1 MRSEQDRLA
10 TTGWVGGF
18 IKRHPE
24 LMTESTVV
32 LEASRYLACTKE
44 NLAPFYAFVSSIYKE
59 TNINPSLL
67 FNLDES
73 SINFTRRVHKKVVC
87 TRAHKDG
94 KYCIHPNRIMSST
107 LVLCIPA
114 EGKALD
120 TTIIWPQAHIPP
132 EFHLFPLKDIH
143 IYCQNSAYQTRKSF
157 TSMMLDYY
165 LPEMVRRRTVIK
177 KDNDSIIIFL
187 DGHSSRL
194 SLPVIQFCAEHNIKM
209 IILPAHSSSIT
220 QPLDRCSNGVLKK
233 VFAAL
238 CSKLTNRAKQP
249 SQSSAKHADH
259 TKSDDSEYIPSDS
272 SPASEDESDSSQKQ
286 SAESTTS
293 STDVSTP
300 ETQITYDAS
309 DVDES
314 DSDDDE
320 CPKIPDEFLPQSAL
334 IFKPSASHERKLLAE
349 ILPTAIRKA
358 TDYEVMRAGWRKS
371 GLYPFDEK
379 SPIEWLPSGQ
389 KIPERRTNM
398 PYISGRDLTDSDV
411 MMNIQQWAESRKR
424 KGEVGKQSL
433 LSQTLAMY
441 FLNWKHQLQMN
452 KNFLGIR
459 QMRNCSESK

>member
-1 MRSEQDRLA
+1 MRSEQDRIV

-24 LMTESTVV
+24 LIAENTVV

-44 NLAPFYAFVSSIYKE
+44 NLAPFYAFVSSVYKE
-59 TNINPSLL
+59 ANVNPSLL

-87 TRAHKDG
+87 TRSHKDG
-94 KYCIHPNRIMSST
+94 KYCIHPNRIISST

-120 TTIIWPQAHIPP
+120 TTLIWPQAHIPP

-143 IYCQNSAYQTRKSF
+143 IYCQKSAYQTRQSF

-165 LPEMVRRRTVIK
+165 LPEMIRRRRVIK
-177 KDNDSIIIFL
+177 KETDPIILFL

-209 IILPAHSSSIT
+209 LILPAHTSSIT
-220 QPLDRCSNGVLKK
+220 QPLDRCCNGVLKK

-238 CSKLTNRAKQP
+238 CSKLTNRAKHP
-249 SQSSAKHADH
+249 SQSSVKHPDH
-259 TKSDDSEYIPSDS
+259 AESEESEFIPSDS
-272 SPASEDESDSSQKQ
+272 SPVSDEAADSSPQQ
-286 SAESTTS
+286 SSELLPS
-293 STDVSTP
+293 SGEGSNP
-300 ETQITYDAS
+300 ATQITYDAS
-309 DVDES
+309 EIDDS
-314 DSDDDE
+314 DSDDEE
-320 CPKIPDEFLPQSAL
+320 CEKIPEEFLPQSAL

-349 ILPTAIRKA
+349 ILPAAIRKA

-379 SPIEWLPSGQ
+379 SPAEWLPSGQ
-389 KIPERRTNM
+389 KCPERKSNT
-398 PYISGRDLTDSDV
+398 PCISGRDLTSPDV
-411 MMNIQQWAESRKR
+411 LQSISKKTCQSIESRQFSR
-424 KGEVGKQSL
+424 GKYS
-433 LSQTLAMY
+433 
-441 FLNWKHQLQMN
+441 
-452 KNFLGIR
+452 
-459 QMRNCSESK
+459 SKT